1 VVPDGQALAEA
12 TAFAR
17 KLAAGPVF
25 AHSMTKR
32 MIEDEHGMTLD
43 DAIEAEAQAQAIC
56 MQHPDFKAA
65 YQAAIE
71 KRAPV
76 FGRRA

>member
-1 VVPDGQALAEA
+1 
-12 TAFAR
+12 
-17 KLAAGPVF
+17 
-25 AHSMTKR
+25 MTKR

-56 MQHPDFKAA
+56 MQHPDFKEA
-65 YQAAIE
+65 YEAAIA
-71 KRAPV
+71 KRAPK